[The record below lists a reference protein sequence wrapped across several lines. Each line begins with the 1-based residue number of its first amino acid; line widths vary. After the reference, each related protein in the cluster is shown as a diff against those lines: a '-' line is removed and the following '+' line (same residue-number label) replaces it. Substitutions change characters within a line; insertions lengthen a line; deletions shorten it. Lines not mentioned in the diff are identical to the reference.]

1 MNDLQIFNSPEF
13 GDIRAVE
20 LDGEPWFVGKDV
32 ATALGYSNPR
42 DALAR
47 HVDEEDKNTV
57 AFHDGTSGN
66 PNQTIINE
74 SGVYSLIFSSKL
86 PGAKK
91 FKHWVTSEVLPS
103 IRKTGTYL
111 TPELAAALADLPAM
125 MELLTGLEERLSA
138 LEGGAAAPQS
148 PAGLLTAPEAPD
160 CSPGP
165 AARKRW
171 IRTVSEKL
179 NDLSVKFSFMP
190 HNEILHRLY
199 VMLEQQTG
207 VSLDENRLQ
216 VMEEY
221 GLPECSVLTGI
232 FYNPDLREAIQRNI
246 DYNLAPENR
255 GW

>member
-13 GDIRAVE
+13 GEIRAVE

-32 ATALGYSNPR
+32 ATALGYTNSR
-42 DALAR
+42 KALSD
-47 HVDEEDKNTV
+47 HVDEEDKGVTKCYTP
-57 AFHDGTSGN
+57 GGE
-66 PNQTIINE
+66 QEMTIINE

-86 PGAKK
+86 PKAKE
-91 FKHWVTSEVLPS
+91 FKRWVTSEVLPS
-103 IRKTGTYL
+103 IRKTGGYL
-111 TPELAAALADLPAM
+111 TPEAKKE
-125 MELLTGLEERLSA
+125 MEDIVYSILENFDARLSA
-138 LEGGAAAPQS
+138 LEGGAVPQPPVCLLAAPES
-148 PAGLLTAPEAPD
+148 GAAV
-160 CSPGP
+160 PGP

-171 IRTVSEKL
+171 MRAVSEKL
-179 NDLSVKFSFMP
+179 NNLSVKFAFMP

-221 GLPECSVLTGI
+221 RLPECSVLTGI

>member
-1 MNDLQIFNSPEF
+1 M
-13 GDIRAVE
+13 V
-20 LDGEPWFVGKDV
+20 
-32 ATALGYSNPR
+32 
-42 DALAR
+42 
-47 HVDEEDKNTV
+47 
-57 AFHDGTSGN
+57 
-66 PNQTIINE
+66 

-86 PGAKK
+86 PKAKE
-91 FKHWVTSEVLPS
+91 FKRWVTSEVLPS
-103 IRKTGTYL
+103 IRKTGGYL
-111 TPELAAALADLPAM
+111 TPEAKKE
-125 MELLTGLEERLSA
+125 MEDIVYSILENFDARLSA
-138 LEGGAAAPQS
+138 LEGGAVPQPPVCLLAAPES
-148 PAGLLTAPEAPD
+148 GAAV
-160 CSPGP
+160 PGP

-171 IRTVSEKL
+171 MRAVSEKL
-179 NDLSVKFSFMP
+179 NNLSVKFAFMP

-221 GLPECSVLTGI
+221 RLPECSVLTGI

>member
-13 GDIRAVE
+13 WKVRAVE

-32 ATALGYSNPR
+32 ATALGYQNPSK
-42 DALAR
+42 ALAD
-47 HVDEEDKNTV
+47 HVDDEDKLNNESLSSL
-57 AFHDGTSGN
+57 GQRGGWL
-66 PNQTIINE
+66 INE

-86 PGAKK
+86 PDAKK
-91 FKHWVTSEVLPS
+91 FKRWVTSEVLPS

-111 TPELAAALADLPAM
+111 TPEAKKEVEDIVLSVLDALDVRPK
-125 MELLTGLEERLSA
+125 
-138 LEGGAAAPQS
+138 S
-148 PAGLLTAPEAPD
+148 PAGLLAAPEAPNGAP
-160 CSPGP
+160 SP

-171 IRTVSEKL
+171 MRTVSEKL
-179 NDLSVKFSFMP
+179 DLLSNKFVFMYHNDL
-190 HNEILHRLY
+190 LHQLY

-207 VSLDENRLQ
+207 LSLNENRLR

-232 FYNPDLREAIQRNI
+232 FYTPDLREAFQQNV